1 LSTDWKPKLAPTT
14 DLRTLTL
21 TVVEGFLVSRLDGY
35 TTPTQ
40 LTLLTGMPAE
50 QVRLLLERLVSEG
63 AVVPPEV
70 PAPKPAPEPVPA
82 AASTSEDPPSE
93 PEPDPEPEPEP
104 ESEPSDSEPEP
115 EAGSG
120 VTHLQLYR
128 ERFHHLPADERAA
141 FASQA
146 TGAMLSAL
154 CFDPIPAVIQKVL
167 QNPHAGHEQAR
178 LIASHHQNTTGL
190 EFLLARAEL
199 MRDTQVQRLLWRNPQ
214 LNEAQLRRL
223 TQSKRLLELWKL
235 STSREVTS
243 QTRANTAKLVRTR
256 FSGAPAEERVE
267 LIFTSEGRALAG
279 LSGLSVDG
287 KTTALLCART
297 YGSTLLVQNLAHWGA
312 CPPALIT
319 HLLRQPLVMRQPR
332 LKTMLGQ
339 HPNAPAGARE
349 SR

>member
-14 DLRTLTL
+14 DLRALTL

-50 QVRLLLERLVSEG
+50 QVRLLLERLVTEG
-63 AVVPPEV
+63 AVLPPEAL
-70 PAPKPAPEPVPA
+70 APKPAPVPA
-82 AASTSEDPPSE
+82 PATSAAEPPSE
-93 PEPDPEPEPEP
+93 SEPL
-104 ESEPSDSEPEP
+104 ESEPDSEGESES
-115 EAGSG
+115 EAASG
-120 VTHLQLYR
+120 ATHLQLYR

-141 FASQA
+141 FASHA
-146 TGAMLSAL
+146 TGATLSAL

-214 LNEAQLRRL
+214 LNEGQLRRL

-243 QTRANTAKLVRTR
+243 QTRTNTAKLVRTR
-256 FSGAPAEERVE
+256 FSSAPAEERVE

-279 LSGLSVDG
+279 LSGLAIDG

-339 HPNAPAGARE
+339 HPNAPAGVKEAR
-349 SR
+349 

>member
-1 LSTDWKPKLAPTT
+1 MSTDWKPKLAPTT
-14 DLRTLTL
+14 DLRALTL
-21 TVVEGFLVSRLDGY
+21 TVVEGFLVSRLDGS
-35 TTPTQ
+35 TTTTQ

-50 QVRLLLERLVSEG
+50 QVRLLLERLVAEG
-63 AVVPPEV
+63 AVVA
-70 PAPKPAPEPVPA
+70 PAPKPEPAPAE
-82 AASTSEDPPSE
+82 ASSSESESE
-93 PEPDPEPEPEP
+93 PDAGPEPEPEP
-104 ESEPSDSEPEP
+104 ADSEPEP
-115 EAGSG
+115 ERDPGSG
-120 VTHLQLYR
+120 ATHLQLYR

-141 FASQA
+141 YASHA
-146 TGAMLSAL
+146 TGAVLSAL
-154 CFDPIPAVIQKVL
+154 CFDPIPAVIQKIL

-214 LNEAQLRRL
+214 LNEGQLRRL

-256 FSGAPAEERVE
+256 FSSAPAEERVE